1 MKYISQKLPE
11 KLQVNEIFSFY
22 IQNFEEDFIFKGESH
37 DFAELVCVHSGSV
50 GITADERAYE
60 LTDGM
65 SVLHKPGEFHA
76 IRSLGGTT
84 PRVTILSF
92 SSVPA
97 VSSAI
102 FNTSP
107 EQAAILE
114 IISARLSENVSS
126 SYDGNSVSISIDDS
140 EEGLQIV
147 KNLLEAFL
155 LLCDFGDKIIPRRT
169 EKDMIFSDL
178 VKYMQEHIAEKLST
192 EDLCRHTGLGR
203 TYLKTLFKQYTG
215 MGIMHYFLL
224 LKLKKSAELLLS
236 GKPVGTV
243 SEELGFSSQNYFSY
257 AFKKQYS
264 LTPMKYKE
272 KLSEKNIPF
281 DAKK

>member
-11 KLQVNEIFSFY
+11 KLRVNEIFSFY
-22 IQNFEEDFIFKGESH
+22 VRNFEEDFIFKGEAH

-60 LTDGM
+60 LTGGM

-84 PRVTILSF
+84 PKVTVLSF

-97 VSSAI
+97 VSSAV

-114 IISARLSENVSS
+114 IISARLSENASS
-126 SYDGNSVSISIDDS
+126 FYDGNTSSFSINDS
-140 EEGLQIV
+140 EEGLQV
-147 KNLLEAFL
+147 TKNLLEAFL
-155 LLCDFGDKIIPRRT
+155 LLCDFGDNIIPRHT
-169 EKDMIFSDL
+169 ERDMIFSDL
-178 VKYMQEHIAEKLST
+178 VKYMQEHIAEKLSV
-192 EDLCRHTGLGR
+192 EDLCRRAGLGR
-203 TYLKTLFKQYTG
+203 TYLKALFKQYTG
-215 MGIMHYFLL
+215 MGIMHFFLL
-224 LKLKKSAELLLS
+224 LKLKKAAELLLS

-264 LTPMKYKE
+264 LTPMKYRE
-272 KLSEKNIPF
+272 KLLKKNT
-281 DAKK
+281 DTGGN